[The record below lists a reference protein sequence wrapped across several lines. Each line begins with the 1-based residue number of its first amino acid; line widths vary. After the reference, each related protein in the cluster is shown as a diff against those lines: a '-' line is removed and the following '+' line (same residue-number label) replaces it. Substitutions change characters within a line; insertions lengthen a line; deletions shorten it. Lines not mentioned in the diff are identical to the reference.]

1 MSTGCSDKVSR
12 TCGKKVN
19 AKCVDY
25 EGELHN
31 NTELEECDCHN
42 LEDVIEDL
50 NTGLNTIFDAID
62 LSELGND
69 CLTYELENG
78 KVLVKNA
85 LKKFEEEICK
95 LKEATATDVDCN
107 PIYTED
113 FTCVGLDLECLSDP
127 CNNPITNLGDL
138 LQAMI
143 TQICQNKSDIEDNHP
158 DTTE

>member
-1 MSTGCSDKVSR
+1 MGGCSDKVSR

-25 EGELHN
+25 EGDLHE
-31 NTELEECDCHN
+31 NTNLEVCDCHN
-42 LEDVIEDL
+42 LEDVIEDI

-62 LSELGND
+62 LSGLGDD
-69 CLTYELENG
+69 CLTYELEDG
-78 KVLVKNA
+78 KILVRNA

-95 LKEATATDVDCN
+95 LKAATAIDADCN

-113 FTCVGLDLECLSDP
+113 ISCLGLNMDCLSDP
-127 CNNPITNLGDL
+127 CDNPITNLGDL

-143 TQICQNKSDIEDNHP
+143 TQICHNASAIETNHP
-158 DTTE
+158 